1 MVGGRK
7 ILKNRGAN
15 QRVGSRR
22 RRWRKDRGT
31 TNEHRVLVELSDQT
45 MMIEGVGVLVK
56 QPVELRSRRHRQRS
70 EQQAGHQG
78 GDENSAHPG
87 LTVRFQASCQAYT
100 IKQDV
105 SGSASHFFVGMV
117 LPRPCWRDL

>member
-7 ILKNRGAN
+7 VLKIRGAN
-15 QRVGSRR
+15 RRVGNRR

-31 TNEHRVLVELSDQT
+31 TNEHGVLIELSDQA
-45 MMIEGVGVLVK
+45 MMIEGVGVLVE
-56 QPVELRSRRHRQRS
+56 QPVELGSRRQNQRS

-87 LTVRFQASCQAYT
+87 LTVRFQASCQAS
-100 IKQDV
+100 ISKQDV
-105 SGSASHFFVGMV
+105 SGSASHFFGGMV
-117 LPRPCWRDL
+117 LPRPSGHDL

>member
-7 ILKNRGAN
+7 VLKIRGAN
-15 QRVGSRR
+15 QRVGNRR

-31 TNEHRVLVELSDQT
+31 TNEHGVLIELSDQT
-45 MMIEGVGVLVK
+45 MMIEGVGVLVE
-56 QPVELRSRRHRQRS
+56 QPVELGSRRQSQRS

-87 LTVRFQASCQAYT
+87 LTVRFQAGCQADT
-100 IKQDV
+100 TKQEV
-105 SGSASHFFVGMV
+105 SVGASHFFGGMV
-117 LPRPCWRDL
+117 LPRPSGHDR